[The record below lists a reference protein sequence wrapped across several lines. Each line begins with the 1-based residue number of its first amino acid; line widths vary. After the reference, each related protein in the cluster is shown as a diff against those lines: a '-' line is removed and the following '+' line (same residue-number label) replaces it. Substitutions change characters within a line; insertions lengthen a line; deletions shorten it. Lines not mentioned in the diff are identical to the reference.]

1 MSNTSSTTRPSATGS
16 LERLVREAFEGFAGG
31 DGHPCLGARS
41 VVRRNSYDL
50 HLYGRLGSVAAARA
64 LNSDLAHFGTT
75 VERGRLTS
83 LVAVFSEPTAM
94 TEARFSELL
103 WRQLQRMHDLDRVH
117 HAWDPSV
124 SSDPDD
130 PQFSFSIA
138 GAAYFVVGLHAGSSR
153 WARRFTWPALVFNPH
168 AQFTDLRDSGDYDRL
183 RTLIRGRDTALQGSV
198 NPALRD
204 FGTAS
209 EAGQYSGL
217 AVDDGWRCPLDVRV
231 PE

>member
-1 MSNTSSTTRPSATGS
+1 MRPSAKGS

-41 VVRRNSYDL
+41 VVRRKSYDL
-50 HLYGRLGSVAAARA
+50 HLYGRLGTVAAATA
-64 LNSDLAHFGTT
+64 LNGDLARFGTT
-75 VERGRLTS
+75 VRHGELTS
-83 LVAVFSEPTAM
+83 LVAVFSEPTAL

-103 WRQLQRMHDLDRVH
+103 WRQLQRMHDLDCVD

-124 SSDPDD
+124 SSNPDD
-130 PQFSFSIA
+130 PHFSFSIA

-168 AQFTDLRDSGDYDRL
+168 AQFTDLRESGDYERL

-204 FGTAS
+204 YGTMS
-209 EAGQYSGL
+209 EAGQYSGR
-217 AVDDGWRCPLDVRV
+217 AVSNDWRCPLDVHD